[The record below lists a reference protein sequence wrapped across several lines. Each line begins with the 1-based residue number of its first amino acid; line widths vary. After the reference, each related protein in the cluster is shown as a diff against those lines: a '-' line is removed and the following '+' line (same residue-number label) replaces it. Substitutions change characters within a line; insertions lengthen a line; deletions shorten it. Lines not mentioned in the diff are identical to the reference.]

1 MGMHTTAPSGVPA
14 EFTEIATICSAT
26 DVTIGGQTV
35 LGIEDARA
43 LHAGLHVGRDF
54 SNWIKGRITKYGFQA
69 GIDFDC
75 SPDLA
80 SKPKRGGY
88 NALTYRVTLDM
99 AKELA
104 MVENNDLGRT
114 VRRYF
119 IWLEKQAHPRSE
131 PAMRARPYD
140 QWSSEERRT
149 NTAIVMMYRR
159 VLNDASAA
167 WMMEREG
174 FPLPPQDLLPN
185 WRQQSEMWPPQPANS
200 VTITVGQ
207 VA

>member
-1 MGMHTTAPSGVPA
+1 MTSVPA
-14 EFTEIATICSAT
+14 EFTEIATICTAT

-35 LGIEDARA
+35 MGIEDARA

-54 SNWIKGRITKYGFQA
+54 SNWIKGRIAKYGFQA
-69 GIDFDC
+69 GVDFDC

-104 MVENNDLGRT
+104 MVENNEVGRT

-119 IWLEKQAHPRSE
+119 IWLEKQAHPRTE
-131 PAMRARPYD
+131 PVARDYGFD
-140 QWSSEERRT
+140 QWSNEELRT
-149 NTAIVMMYRR
+149 RNSTVTMYRQ
-159 VLNDASAA
+159 VMNNPSAV
-167 WMMEREG
+167 WMMERLG
-174 FPLPPQDLLPN
+174 FPMPPAHLMPT
-185 WRQQSEMWPPQPANS
+185 WRQQAELWSPPAANN
-200 VTITVGQ
+200 VTITVAQ
-207 VA
+207 VTQ